1 MSTQA
6 SKTMTKNKTAKNL
19 IDKAAM
25 TRTLALS
32 SLLTGLPTLVFAHP
46 GHGVMTADGAF
57 GNSVL
62 SGIMHPLT
70 GLDHLVLALGMGMLL
85 TQMHS
90 FKKGFVSLGLGLVA
104 GFALSLNMSL
114 NSTFIESGIVLSIVL
129 LTMALMSRYF
139 NIRLNNNGINQSNEA
154 SVKTW
159 HNLAIAGFA
168 ALAMLHGAA
177 HAIEVPT
184 NSSTTGFFIGMIIAM
199 LGLYT
204 VGRGVATYLNT
215 HLQDSL
221 MIQRVLAVVG
231 LCGVLFI

>member
-1 MSTQA
+1 
-6 SKTMTKNKTAKNL
+6 
-19 IDKAAM
+19 
-25 TRTLALS
+25 
-32 SLLTGLPTLVFAHP
+32 
-46 GHGVMTADGAF
+46 
-57 GNSVL
+57 
-62 SGIMHPLT
+62 
-70 GLDHLVLALGMGMLL
+70 
-85 TQMHS
+85 
-90 FKKGFVSLGLGLVA
+90 
-104 GFALSLNMSL
+104 MSL
-114 NSTFIESGIVLSIVL
+114 NRTFIESGIVLSIVL

-159 HNLAIAGFA
+159 HNLAIAGFG

-177 HAIEVPT
+177 HAIEVPA

-221 MIQRVLAVVG
+221 IIQRVLAVVG

>member
-46 GHGVMTADGAF
+46 GHGVMTADGVF

-90 FKKGFVSLGLGLVA
+90 FKKGFVSLSLGLVA

-177 HAIEVPT
+177 HAIEVPA

>member
-46 GHGVMTADGAF
+46 GHGVIAADGAF

-90 FKKGFVSLGLGLVA
+90 FQKGFVSLSLGLVA

-139 NIRLNNNGINQSNEA
+139 NIRLNNNGMNQSDKA

-159 HNLAIAGFA
+159 HNLAIAGFG

>member
-6 SKTMTKNKTAKNL
+6 SKTMTKNKTVKNL

-104 GFALSLNMSL
+104 GFALSLNISL

-139 NIRLNNNGINQSNEA
+139 NIRLNNNGMNQSDKA

-159 HNLAIAGFA
+159 HNLAIAGFG

-177 HAIEVPT
+177 HAIEVPA

-204 VGRGVATYLNT
+204 VGRGVATYLNSQ
-215 HLQDSL
+215 LQDSL

>member
-1 MSTQA
+1 
-6 SKTMTKNKTAKNL
+6 
-19 IDKAAM
+19 
-25 TRTLALS
+25 
-32 SLLTGLPTLVFAHP
+32 
-46 GHGVMTADGAF
+46 
-57 GNSVL
+57 
-62 SGIMHPLT
+62 
-70 GLDHLVLALGMGMLL
+70 
-85 TQMHS
+85 
-90 FKKGFVSLGLGLVA
+90 VA

-177 HAIEVPT
+177 HAIEVPA

-204 VGRGVATYLNT
+204 VGRGVATYLN
-215 HLQDSL
+215 HYLQDSL
-221 MIQRVLAVVG
+221 MIQRVLAVIG